1 MSKQVVILGAGP
13 AGLMAAW
20 ELNQAGYQVTILER
34 EDFVGGMCAT
44 QTFQGEKGEYRFDY
58 GGHRFI
64 TKNPKLLQFV
74 DELMTDDLLYAE
86 RTSVIRFK
94 GRTYNYPLAIG
105 NLLRNAPLSLLA
117 SAAVDLVFKLP
128 FQKRPTEQ
136 STSNFA
142 EWIETRFGTTLY
154 KNFFEGYTGKLWGID
169 PRQLSADWASQRISL
184 LDLKDVA
191 RRLIPTRG
199 ATPRTYA
206 KKYRY
211 PKLGFGQLYAKLAEK
226 LQEQGV
232 VIIQGANITGLERS
246 TNRITAVTYELAGNT
261 QTMCCDNVVATIP
274 LPVVCNLT
282 GFDSG
287 LTYRS
292 LRFFNMPMAT
302 ENVSQNTWQYLSDP
316 ELLGTRLQEPRRRSP
331 FMAPAGETSVMIEIP
346 CNKGDEIWHMDNT
359 KLLQRV
365 KQDLDHLNV
374 PDVSTGEFFTTYT
387 EYAYPMMDVSYNG
400 KREAAITHLAQFDNL
415 VMTGRQGTFRYIFT
429 DTAMEMGL
437 MAAEGIIKGID
448 NRREIFDHRNEK
460 TVIEVQSIMDD
471 GSAIDSSVKKNNA
484 AEVKNVT

>member
-1 MSKQVVILGAGP
+1 MTTDSNNKHVIVLGAGP

-34 EDFVGGMCAT
+34 ESFVGGMCAT
-44 QTFQGEKGEYRFDY
+44 QTVTGAKGEYRFDY

-64 TKNPKLLQFV
+64 TKNPKLLKFV

-105 NLLRNAPLSLLA
+105 NLLRNAPMSLLIN
-117 SAAVDLVFKLP
+117 AAIDLVFKLP
-128 FQKRPTEQ
+128 FKKRPTEQ
-136 STSNFA
+136 ATSNFA
-142 EWIETRFGTTLY
+142 EWIETRFGDTLY

-169 PRQLSADWASQRISL
+169 PRKLSADWASQRISL

-211 PKLGFGQLYAKLAEK
+211 PKFGFGQLYTKLATK

-232 VIIQGANITGLERS
+232 VIINNANVTKLDIEHGEITHLTYLKDEQSNTIS
-246 TNRITAVTYELAGNT
+246 TTHVIS
-261 QTMCCDNVVATIP
+261 TIP
-274 LPVVCNLT
+274 LPVMCKLT
-282 GFDSG
+282 GFDSE

-302 ENVSQNTWQYLSDP
+302 ENISGNTWQYLSDP
-316 ELLGTRLQEPRRRSP
+316 EILGTRLQEPRRRSP
-331 FMAPAGETSVMIEIP
+331 FMSPEGETSVMIEIP
-346 CNKGDEIWHMDNT
+346 CDKGDAVWHMDNQQ
-359 KLLQRV
+359 LMQRV
-365 KQDLDHLNV
+365 KQDLDHLGV

-387 EYAYPMMDVSYNG
+387 EHAYPMMDVTYNQ
-400 KREAAITHLAQFDNL
+400 KREAAIEHLNQFSNL

-437 MAAEGIIKGID
+437 MAAEGIIEGKD
-448 NRREIFDHRNEK
+448 NRRAIFDHRNEK
-460 TVIEVQSIMDD
+460 TVIEVQSV
-471 GSAIDSSVKKNNA
+471 A
-484 AEVKNVT
+484 